1 VDPSATSQVALNF
14 TSLFT
19 FLTQLMPLFLLTP
32 VGGQASDWA
41 FSSINES
48 VQVEAES
55 EERARRRANLFFA
68 VAASFTPGSKRQL
81 VSPPWDQRHL
91 VMARVIEEP
100 DLAVRLILAGD
111 TPP

>member
-1 VDPSATSQVALNF
+1 
-14 TSLFT
+14 
-19 FLTQLMPLFLLTP
+19 MPLFLLTP
-32 VGGQASDWA
+32 VDRYAPDWA

-48 VQVEAES
+48 VQIEAES

-68 VAASFTPGSKRQL
+68 VAASATPGPRRQRG
-81 VSPPWDQRHL
+81 SPPWDQRRL
-91 VMARVIEEP
+91 VTARMIEEP